1 MYKVGLNPSDHASL
15 VSPYSIHPCAPN
27 MATPDMYICLHKVLP
42 TCLCKYLYKY
52 ISMYKTQK
60 YITMSCYTSP
70 PFHFAK
76 KKTRLSWS
84 DGPISVLVLTP
95 NRL

>member
-76 KKTRLSWS
+76 KKRVYP
-84 DGPISVLVLTP
+84 GAMARSVF
-95 NRL
+95 